1 MDKQTREQNNQV
13 SDNAQQKEVATASD
27 LPKEEGKFNQVLS
40 KILGKIKGAWIVVKG
55 KTVIVYNKVC
65 NKVKSIIKNLKEK
78 KNTKQDKKEQ
88 AIEKVE
94 TPTNAKKVKQKA
106 KKSTEKASID
116 LKKIF
121 NARNIRIASIVLA
134 SVFCLLGAIQV
145 CLFGYGIY
153 NNINYILEIV
163 KQKDIYALLCLA
175 IAVIFILV
183 LIIQITMSILAL
195 INKKRKFNLA
205 VLSTLFGTYLAC
217 VFFKAELQSEIM
229 IKLGFTTTLLNIGG
243 VVAIL
248 FAIICFIGKNVKERL
263 VPIITGLVCCVL
275 GCLVYALE
283 MSNFIAFQVDGVEIA
298 IGNINVYE
306 YITSLIN
313 YVQGREITNFGYETM
328 LILACDKSLILFEMV
343 DCSFL
348 LHTLNVIIVLF
359 AKLIPY
365 LAMSIL
371 GYYFI
376 VVSTKES
383 RQMKTLKSMGS
394 VGKFLLASIC
404 LVLVSAIVLSLV
416 KIELLKTTINYVLL
430 ISVVVISFAI
440 IFVARIS
447 LRRRARKIRRNIEKL
462 SKA

>member
-13 SDNAQQKEVATASD
+13 SDIAQQKEVATASD

-183 LIIQITMSILAL
+183 LITSFIFCSPPFII
-195 INKKRKFNLA
+195 F
-205 VLSTLFGTYLAC
+205 
-217 VFFKAELQSEIM
+217 
-229 IKLGFTTTLLNIGG
+229 LGSYTLLSLFNNSLTPFDHATWSS
-243 VVAIL
+243 VFKFIL
-248 FAIICFIGKNVKERL
+248 Q
-263 VPIITGLVCCVL
+263 VPQ
-275 GCLVYALE
+275 
-283 MSNFIAFQVDGVEIA
+283 FIA
-298 IGNINVYE
+298 
-306 YITSLIN
+306 
-313 YVQGREITNFGYETM
+313 
-328 LILACDKSLILFEMV
+328 
-343 DCSFL
+343 SF
-348 LHTLNVIIVLF
+348 I
-359 AKLIPY
+359 
-365 LAMSIL
+365 
-371 GYYFI
+371 
-376 VVSTKES
+376 
-383 RQMKTLKSMGS
+383 
-394 VGKFLLASIC
+394 
-404 LVLVSAIVLSLV
+404 
-416 KIELLKTTINYVLL
+416 
-430 ISVVVISFAI
+430 
-440 IFVARIS
+440 
-447 LRRRARKIRRNIEKL
+447 
-462 SKA
+462 